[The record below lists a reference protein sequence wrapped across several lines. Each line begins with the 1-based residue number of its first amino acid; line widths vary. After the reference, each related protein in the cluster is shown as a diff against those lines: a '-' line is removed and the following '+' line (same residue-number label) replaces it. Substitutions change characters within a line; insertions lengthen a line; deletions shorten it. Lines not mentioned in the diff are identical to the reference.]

1 MASKRQRNISM
12 TPTRRR
18 LMQLALASPALLALA
33 RPAASLAQDRPAF
46 GLPED
51 PGNVFISPCG
61 RPFRAKPGQPYP
73 VADWFKAADADA
85 DGKLDRAE
93 FIADSLAFF
102 KLLDRNGDGVIG
114 PDEIAFYEQR
124 IAPEVLGMRVDVRGG
139 VAVARPVL
147 ETVQGMPGGPESGGM
162 PGGGSDSEGES
173 RLGAPDPEEFSHPR
187 PYDASGAGASPYGF
201 FDEPEP
207 VTAADTHFR
216 GVIAKAD
223 FHALAGIHFSTLDP
237 TGLGYLTLAGLPKTP
252 VQRRLERVRNR
263 RR

>member
-1 MASKRQRNISM
+1 M

-18 LMQLALASPALLALA
+18 FLQFALAPPALLAPLALLALA
-33 RPAASLAQDRPAF
+33 RPAASYAQDRPAF

-73 VADWFKAADADA
+73 VANWFKLADVDG

-102 KLLDRNGDGVIG
+102 KLLDRNGDGVLG
-114 PDEIAFYEQR
+114 PDEVAFYEQR
-124 IAPEVLGMRVDVRGG
+124 IAPEVLGMRVDVSGG

-147 ETVQGMPGGPESGGM
+147 QTVQGMPGGPAGGGM
-162 PGGGSDSEGES
+162 PSGAGGDNEGES
-173 RLGAPDPEEFSHPR
+173 RLEPPDPGEFSHPR
-187 PYDASGAGASPYGF
+187 PYDASGAGASPYSF

-207 VTAADTHFR
+207 LTAADTHFR
-216 GVIAKAD
+216 GVISAAD
-223 FHALAGIHFSTLDP
+223 FRTLAAVHFSALDSG
-237 TGLGYLTLAGLPKTP
+237 GLGYLTLEGLPKTP
-252 VQRRLERVRNR
+252 VQRRLDRVRNR
-263 RR
+263 HR

>member
-1 MASKRQRNISM
+1 M
-12 TPTRRR
+12 TGRPTRRR
-18 LMQLALASPALLALA
+18 LFQFALTAPALFALA
-33 RPAASLAQDRPAF
+33 RPAVSFSQERPAF

-73 VADWFKAADADA
+73 VVNWFRMADADA

-93 FIADSLAFF
+93 FIADALAFF

-114 PDEIAFYEQR
+114 PDEVAFYEQR
-124 IAPEVLGMRVDVRGG
+124 IAPEVLGMRVDIRGG

-147 ETVQGMPGGPESGGM
+147 ETVQGMPGGPA
-162 PGGGSDSEGES
+162 GGGVGGTGGDNEGES
-173 RLGAPDPEEFSHPR
+173 QLGPPDPDEFPHPR
-187 PYDASGAGASPYGF
+187 PYDASGAGASPYSF

-207 VTAADTHFR
+207 VTAADAHFR
-216 GVIAKAD
+216 GVISKAD
-223 FHALAGIHFSTLDP
+223 FRALAEIHFSTLDP
-237 TGLGYLTLAGLPKTP
+237 AGAGYLTLEGLPRTP
-252 VQRRLERVRNR
+252 VQRRLDRVRNR

>member
-1 MASKRQRNISM
+1 M

-18 LMQLALASPALLALA
+18 LFQFALTSPALWVLG
-33 RPAASLAQDRPAF
+33 RPAAPLAQDRPAF

-73 VADWFKAADADA
+73 VANWFRMADADA

-93 FIADSLAFF
+93 FIADALAFF

-114 PDEIAFYEQR
+114 PDEVAFYEQR
-124 IAPEVLGMRVDVRGG
+124 IAPEVLGMRVEVRGG
-139 VAVARPVL
+139 VTVARPVL
-147 ETVQGMPGGPESGGM
+147 QTVQGMPGGPGGGGM
-162 PGGGSDSEGES
+162 PGGVGGGGDNEGES
-173 RLGAPDPEEFSHPR
+173 RLGAPDPDEFPHTR
-187 PYDASGAGASPYGF
+187 PYDASGAGASPYSF

-207 VTAADTHFR
+207 ITAADTHYR
-216 GVIAKAD
+216 GVISRAD
-223 FHALAGIHFSTLDP
+223 FRALAEIHYSTLDSA
-237 TGLGYLTLAGLPKTP
+237 GLGFLTLEGLPKTP

>member
-1 MASKRQRNISM
+1 M

-18 LMQLALASPALLALA
+18 FFQFALTSPALLALA
-33 RPAASLAQDRPAF
+33 RPAASLAQERPPF

-73 VADWFKAADADA
+73 VADWFRMADANA

-102 KLLDRNGDGVIG
+102 KLLDRNGDGVIS
-114 PDEIAFYEQR
+114 PAEVAFYEQR

-139 VAVARPVL
+139 VAAARPVL
-147 ETVQGMPGGPESGGM
+147 RTVQEGMPGGPAGGT
-162 PGGGSDSEGES
+162 GGGGGDNEGES
-173 RLGAPDPEEFSHPR
+173 RLGAPDPDEFPHTR
-187 PYDASGAGASPYGF
+187 PYDASGAGASPYSF

-216 GVIAKAD
+216 GVISKAD
-223 FHALAGIHFSTLDP
+223 FAALAAIHFSTLDP
-237 TGLGYLTLAGLPKTP
+237 AGLGYLTPEGLPKTP